1 MPACK
6 GRSGH
11 HARPSC
17 FPPFGGGIIKSTEH
31 TATPWLRAKPEDQQG
46 KSGEKPAL
54 ALDFLQAVSVERMR
68 TKGAFC
74 PVIGKPRRL
83 TQPRRHGQI
92 SPRRIRK
99 PEDLRTFYSP
109 RKMRA
114 QNIILMCIIRGS
126 FEFFTELPLHFFYKS
141 ALRKGIIWNTGR
153 RCARGILRRCI
164 RPYAWRIS
172 RRR

>member
-54 ALDFLQAVSVERMR
+54 ALDFLQAVSVERVR
-68 TKGAFC
+68 TKGAFL
-74 PVIGKPRRL
+74 PGHWETEKAYAAAQARADLAAPYSQARRPTNVL
-83 TQPRRHGQI
+83 F
-92 SPRRIRK
+92 S
-99 PEDLRTFYSP
+99 
-109 RKMRA
+109 A
-114 QNIILMCIIRGS
+114 QN
-126 FEFFTELPLHFFYKS
+126 
-141 ALRKGIIWNTGR
+141 
-153 RCARGILRRCI
+153 ARAEYYFNVHYTRQF
-164 RPYAWRIS
+164 
-172 RRR
+172 